1 MKEVLGCGIDIEELN
16 RFEEKIPT
24 RTNNTRFS
32 ELVYTPAEVE
42 CNADICPGIT
52 FPLSFS
58 CKEAFFK
65 ALGVS
70 WTNSK
75 ISWKDIEL
83 LFQNENDL
91 HQYSIRLNGFAK
103 KLYREK
109 KCRTI
114 ESYLE
119 YTNTY
124 VIFQVLLL
132 S

>member
-1 MKEVLGCGIDIEELN
+1 MKEILGCGIDIEELI
-16 RFEEKIPT
+16 RFETKIPT
-24 RTNNTRFS
+24 RTNNTSFS
-32 ELVYTPAEVE
+32 QMVYTPSEIS
-42 CNADICPGIT
+42 CNLDICPGYT
-52 FPLSFS
+52 FPLCFS

-75 ISWKDIEL
+75 ISWLDIEL
-83 LFQNENDL
+83 LFQNENNL
-91 HQYSIRLNGFAK
+91 HEYSIRLNGFAK
-103 KLYREK
+103 ELYREK
-109 KCRTI
+109 KCHAI

-124 VIFQVLLL
+124 VIFQVVLL